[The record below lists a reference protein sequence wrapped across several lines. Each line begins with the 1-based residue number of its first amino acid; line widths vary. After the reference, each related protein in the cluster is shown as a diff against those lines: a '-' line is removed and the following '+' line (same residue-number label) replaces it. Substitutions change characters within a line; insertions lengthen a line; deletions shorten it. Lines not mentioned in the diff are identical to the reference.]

1 MGTFY
6 EKETNLE
13 SFLTL
18 PPFFKPSKNRLFI
31 FERLGRPE
39 LYIKMSQLVMDHSA
53 LIVGCKT
60 VFELVLSETAE
71 FYLDDEEDVEVS
83 YNKLLINVL
92 TIIGKNCM

>member
-1 MGTFY
+1 
-6 EKETNLE
+6 
-13 SFLTL
+13 
-18 PPFFKPSKNRLFI
+18 
-31 FERLGRPE
+31 
-39 LYIKMSQLVMDHSA
+39 MDHSA

-60 VFELVLSETAE
+60 VFDLVLSETAE